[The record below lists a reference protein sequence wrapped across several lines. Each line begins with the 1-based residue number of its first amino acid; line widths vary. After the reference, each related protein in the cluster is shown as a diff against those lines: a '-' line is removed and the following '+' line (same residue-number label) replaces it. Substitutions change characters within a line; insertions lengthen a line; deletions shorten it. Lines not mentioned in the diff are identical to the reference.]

1 MSNDTG
7 RADHS
12 DVQPPTLTIDD
23 HATPATV
30 TLNGDWTL
38 RGLCAVGTD
47 ARQRLLAL
55 HGRADDSWDLTGIR
69 RLDHTGALMLWR
81 AWQRRFP
88 ERLGLLPE
96 HRSVFDNWSR
106 RAAPGTPPAG
116 PSLSERATRT
126 LAQPARALL
135 DHSTGWLAL
144 LGRFGADCGALL
156 AHPGRIPWREISA
169 TIHVAGTRAM
179 AITGV
184 LGLLFGIVL
193 AYQAAMHLRGYGAG
207 IFVADMLGFTMVR
220 EMGPSLTAIV
230 LAGRS
235 GSAITAQIGVMRL
248 TQELDAMKVMGI
260 SISQRLILPKIIGL
274 VIVVPLLSLWV
285 TVLALAGGAL
295 TSQLTLGLGLQ
306 HFIETLPR
314 TLPWVNLWIGMG
326 KAALFGAVIAIT
338 ACHFGLR
345 IQPNTRSLAFE
356 TTRSVVVGIALV
368 IILNASSTILLQDIG
383 YKGL

>member
-1 MSNDTG
+1 MSNEAG
-7 RADHS
+7 GADYH
-12 DVQPPTLTIDD
+12 DVEPPTLTIDD
-23 HATPATV
+23 TATPATV
-30 TLNGDWTL
+30 ALGGDWTL
-38 RGLCAVGTD
+38 RGLCAAPADVRTRLAQLADHVDD
-47 ARQRLLAL
+47 A
-55 HGRADDSWDLTGIR
+55 WDLTAVQ
-69 RLDHTGALMLWR
+69 RLDHTGALILWR

-88 ERLGLLPE
+88 ERLDLLDA
-96 HRSVFDNWSR
+96 HRPVFDNWSR
-106 RAAPGTPPAG
+106 RTAPGAPPAAPPLAQ
-116 PSLSERATRT
+116 RATRL
-126 LAQPARALL
+126 LARPARALL
-135 DHSTGWLAL
+135 DHMTGWLAL
-144 LGRFGADCGALL
+144 FGRFVANCSVLL
-156 AHPGRIPWREISA
+156 THPRHIPWREISA
-169 TIHVAGTRAM
+169 TIHVSGTRAL

-207 IFVADMLGFTMVR
+207 AFVADMLGFTMVR

-260 SISQRLILPKIIGL
+260 SVSQRLILPKIIGL
-274 VIVVPLLSLWV
+274 IIVVPLLSLWV
-285 TVLALAGGAL
+285 TVLALAGGAF
-295 TSQLTLGLGLQ
+295 TSQLTLGLGFQ
-306 HFIETLPR
+306 HFIDTLPR

-368 IILNASSTILLQDIG
+368 IILNASSTIVLQDIG
-383 YKGL
+383 YKGS

>member
-1 MSNDTG
+1 MSNEAG
-7 RADHS
+7 VAGGS
-12 DVQPPTLTIDD
+12 DALPPALTIDD
-23 HATPATV
+23 DASPATV
-30 TLNGDWTL
+30 ILTGDWTL
-38 RGLCAVGTD
+38 RGLCIATADV
-47 ARQRLLAL
+47 RRRLPTL
-55 HGRADDSWDLTGIR
+55 HHRADYHWDLSGIR
-69 RLDHTGALMLWR
+69 RLDHTGALILWR

-88 ERLGLLPE
+88 EHLELRDG
-96 HRSVFDNWSR
+96 HRPVFDNWSR
-106 RAAPGTPPAG
+106 RAAPESLPAAPPLA
-116 PSLSERATRT
+116 LRATRM
-126 LAQPARALL
+126 LAQPSRALL
-135 DHSTGWLAL
+135 DHMTGWLAL
-144 LGRFGADCGALL
+144 LGRFLADCGVLL
-156 AHPGRIPWREISA
+156 THPRRTPWREISA

-207 IFVADMLGFTMVR
+207 GFVADMLGFTMVR

-260 SISQRLILPKIIGL
+260 SIRQRLILPKIIGL
-274 VIVVPLLSLWV
+274 IIVIPLLSLWV
-285 TVLALAGGAL
+285 TVLALAGGAF
-295 TSQLTLGLGLQ
+295 TSQLTLGLGFQ
-306 HFIETLPR
+306 HFIDTLPR

-368 IILNASSTILLQDIG
+368 IILNASSTVLLQDIG
-383 YKGL
+383 YKGS